1 MSGHFHLF
9 VYGTLRSGGEA
20 AKVLEGAELIAP
32 ASVPG
37 GLYDTGNGYPALVLA
52 GGGKVH
58 GEVWRCPS
66 SLLRALDEHE
76 GVDEGLFRRV
86 GVQVRERACW
96 TYVAGPALA
105 RQLTPE
111 RRIPSGSWLAEA
123 TGAP

>member
-32 ASVPG
+32 ASAPG

-58 GEVWRCPS
+58 GEVWRCPAA
-66 SLLRALDEHE
+66 LLPRLDEHE
-76 GVDEGLFRRV
+76 GVDERLFRRV
-86 GVQVRERACW
+86 GVEVRDWPCW
-96 TYVAGPALA
+96 TYVAGPRLA
-105 RQLTPE
+105 RLLTPD
-111 RRIPSGSWLAEA
+111 RRIPSGVWTAGA
-123 TGAP
+123 TAD

>member
-20 AKVLEGAELIAP
+20 ATVLEGADLIAR

-58 GEVWRCPS
+58 GEVWRCPAG
-66 SLLRALDEHE
+66 LLPGLDEYE
-76 GVDEGLFRRV
+76 GVGERLFRRV
-86 GVQVRERACW
+86 GVEVRDWPCW
-96 TYVAGPALA
+96 TYVAGPRLA
-105 RQLTPE
+105 RLLTPD
-111 RRIPSGSWLAEA
+111 RRIASGVWTAGEPA
-123 TGAP
+123 